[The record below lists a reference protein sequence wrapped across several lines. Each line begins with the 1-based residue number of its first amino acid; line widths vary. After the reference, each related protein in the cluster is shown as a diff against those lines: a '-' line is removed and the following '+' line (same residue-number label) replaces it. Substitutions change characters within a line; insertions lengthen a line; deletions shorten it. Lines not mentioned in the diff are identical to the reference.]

1 MNLLKDNNEY
11 KLNEDEINKVKSD
24 LFNKLKQ
31 LRICITNLDN
41 ILYSYII
48 KYSFRL
54 LKYYYIKNNNILNK
68 ENYN

>member
-54 LKYYYIKNNNILNK
+54 LKYYYIKNNNIFNK
-68 ENYN
+68 VNYN

>member
-41 ILYSYII
+41 ILYYYII

>member
-31 LRICITNLDN
+31 LRICTTNLDN
-41 ILYSYII
+41 ILYYYII